1 MKIEYHKFW
10 SENLKQEMEF
20 KIYGQMGKPVL
31 VFPSMCGRF
40 YDYENFG
47 MIEAAAVF
55 IEKGLYQFYTVD
67 SLDSQTWV
75 NNNLPPADRARRH
88 EDYDR
93 YITLEIAPFIRT
105 HSGDTSPLLTTGCSM
120 GGYHSANFFFRH
132 PDIFDSLISLS
143 GVFSMSLFIGDYVDE
158 NVRRNTPLLYL
169 PDLTDYWYLERY
181 RSSKIVICAG
191 QGAWEDRM
199 KDEISVL
206 REILK
211 AKQIPAWIDLW
222 GEDVNHDWPWWRK
235 MLPYFLGK
243 LAVNGSI
250 PPMDSTYGH

>member
-1 MKIEYHKFW
+1 
-10 SENLKQEMEF
+10 
-20 KIYGQMGKPVL
+20 

-47 MIEAAAVF
+47 MIDAAAAY
-55 IEKGLYQFYTVD
+55 IDQGLFQFYTVD
-67 SLDSQTWV
+67 SLDNQTWG
-75 NNNLPPADRARRH
+75 NFNLPPADRARRH

-93 YITLEIAPFIRT
+93 YITLEVAPFIRARCA
-105 HSGDTSPLLTTGCSM
+105 DKSPLLTTGCSM

-143 GVFSMSLFIGDYVDE
+143 GVFRMNLFIGDYVDE
-158 NVRRNTPLLYL
+158 NVLRNTPLLYL
-169 PDLTDYWYLERY
+169 PALKDKWYLEKY
-181 RSSKIVICAG
+181 RQSKIIICAG

-199 KDEISVL
+199 KDDIAAL

-222 GEDVNHDWPWWRK
+222 GEDVHHDWPWWRR
-235 MLPYFLGK
+235 MLPYFLAK
-243 LAVNGSI
+243 LAEMRTINCESAN
-250 PPMDSTYGH
+250 S